1 MYNNKITMMKN
12 KPTGSK
18 VLWITIIATFLILI
32 VAMAGWI
39 CKVYMYDT
47 IGEKKACIYLTPGL
61 PIDSVCS
68 QLSQYIPPTTAKRV
82 TTLMEYM
89 GYGTEDNERCGYY
102 ELSPTLS
109 IYKAARKLTAG
120 SETPIRFT
128 FNNLRTKEQLTKRIG
143 DTFYMSP
150 DSIATLLSDSSVCH
164 SYGFDTTTITAMFIP
179 DTYEFYWTVS
189 PRRFLDRIHYYYE
202 LFWNDERKQLAEK
215 AGLSPLE
222 VSILASIVEEETI
235 KPDEMPVVAG
245 LYINRLHRGM
255 LLQADPTVKYAVG
268 DFSLRRILAKH
279 LSTDSPYNTYL
290 YVGLPPSPIRI
301 PSKQALDAVL
311 HYRHHNYLYMCAK
324 DDFSGYHL
332 FASSLQEHNRNAAKY
347 HAALNKRNIK

>member
-32 VAMAGWI
+32 VAMGGWI

-82 TTLMEYM
+82 TNLMEYM

-222 VSILASIVEEETI
+222 VSVLASIVEEET
-235 KPDEMPVVAG
+235 
-245 LYINRLHRGM
+245 
-255 LLQADPTVKYAVG
+255 
-268 DFSLRRILAKH
+268 H